1 MKCYCSA
8 LTQLRCLSSWLAV
21 AGLLVAFPRPAA
33 SSTAQS
39 TPARDRFEQWLAA
52 IDAHTP
58 GDPGKAAVEVSTWA
72 GSELEAVV
80 MEAKRRARS
89 LARADPVKANQILI
103 RGAVLHADIG
113 RLIPDDAVRR
123 SPSQQTTYIVRDGRW
138 LGIRFISM
146 HWQLGRALLDSVL
159 PDPAAVPEVRA
170 WYEETSADLLRMRQ
184 FAAAFEHYARARQI
198 FPADPDILFVSGVL
212 HELFASANLQAAAE
226 SVLDSNRASAAVST
240 VRSELARA
248 ERFLRDSLV
257 HRPDHLEARIRHGRI
272 LVELGRHEDASSELR
287 RAIGDGASGE
297 LLYFAQL
304 FLGRA
309 EEARGHLEAARASF
323 ERAST
328 LYPSAQSP
336 RLALSQISRRTG
348 DRAAAQR
355 ELQII
360 SKLPDDQRKRED
372 PWWAYYDMR

>member
-21 AGLLVAFPRPAA
+21 AGLLFALPRPAA
-33 SSTAQS
+33 PSTAQS
-39 TPARDRFEQWLAA
+39 TPAQDRFEQWLAA

-58 GDPGKAAVEVSTWA
+58 GDPGKPAVEVSTWT
-72 GSELEAVV
+72 GSELEGVV
-80 MEAKRRARS
+80 MEAKRRARA
-89 LARADPVKANQILI
+89 LAKSDPIRANQMLL

-146 HWQLGRALLDSVL
+146 HWQLGRSLLDSVS

-170 WYEETSADLLRMRQ
+170 WYEETSSDLLRMRQ
-184 FAAAFEHYARARQI
+184 FAAAFEHYGRARQL

-212 HELFASANLQAAAE
+212 HELFASANLQAGAE

-240 VRSELARA
+240 ARSELTRA

-257 HRPDHLEARIRHGRI
+257 QRPGHLEARLRHGRI
-272 LVELGRHEDASSELR
+272 LGELGKHEEARAELR
-287 RAIGDGASGE
+287 RAIEDGAGDA
-297 LLYFAQL
+297 LLYFALL

-309 EEARGHLEAARASF
+309 EEALGHLDAARGAF
-323 ERAST
+323 ERAAT
-328 LYPSAQSP
+328 LYPNAQSP

-355 ELQII
+355 ELQVI